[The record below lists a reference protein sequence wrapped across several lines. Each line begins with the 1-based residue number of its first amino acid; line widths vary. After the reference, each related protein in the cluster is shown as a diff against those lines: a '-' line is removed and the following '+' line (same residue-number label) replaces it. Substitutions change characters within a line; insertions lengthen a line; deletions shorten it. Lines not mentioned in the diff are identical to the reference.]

1 MYKAK
6 ITSKGQIT
14 LPAELRKALGVKPG
28 EEVAFL
34 PGENGSFRI
43 RRMGSIDEL
52 YGIVRKLGYAQDGPP
67 LTDRE
72 IKEAIGERVAELDEA
87 TKSDAARRRARRS
100 GKRAA

>member
-1 MYKAK
+1 MYRAK

-43 RRMGSIDEL
+43 KRIGHIDEL
-52 YGIVRKLGYAQDGPP
+52 YGIVRKLGYAQHGPP
-67 LTDRE
+67 LTTQE
-72 IKEAIGERVAELDEA
+72 IRNAIGEHVAELDQA
-87 TKSDAARRRARRS
+87 TKSDSVQRRTRRS

>member
-1 MYKAK
+1 MYRSK

-28 EEVAFL
+28 EEVVFL
-34 PGENGSFRI
+34 PGENSSFRI
-43 RRMGSIDEL
+43 RRVGPIDEL

-67 LTDRE
+67 LTDLE
-72 IKEAIGERVAELDEA
+72 MKEAIGEHVAELDEA
-87 TKSDAARRRARRS
+87 TKSDAGRRRAKRS